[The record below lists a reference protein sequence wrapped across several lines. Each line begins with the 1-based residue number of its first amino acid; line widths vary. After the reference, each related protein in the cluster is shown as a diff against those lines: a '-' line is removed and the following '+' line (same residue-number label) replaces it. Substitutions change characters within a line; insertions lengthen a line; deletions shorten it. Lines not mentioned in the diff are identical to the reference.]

1 MKSHHA
7 IPLLRPSA
15 AAQLAVLAILLLFGC
30 TPPPGVAPVP
40 SAEENPGSTNPTVEP
55 SVIQVWF
62 TDPDNSRPGEEP
74 LEAVLRSIGS
84 AQHSIDL
91 AIYNLT
97 DLRVANALLRV
108 REDGVEVRIV
118 MESDNLEREIPRR
131 LLAAGIPIR
140 GDEQSSLMHN
150 KFMVVDG
157 VELLMGSANFTEN
170 GLGSD
175 NNYLLRLEDPRLAK
189 VYRDEFNS
197 MFEDGKFGAE
207 DLQPTGMNQLDVE
220 GNTVEV
226 LFSPE
231 DQVEDKLLA
240 LASEADSSIHFLAY
254 TFTLDGLGQALLD
267 KYATGVDVRG
277 VFEGEMLPGSTGTE
291 YDRFRR
297 AGMEIRL
304 DSNPGL
310 MHEKLMIL
318 DGEIV
323 VIGSYNFT
331 RAADERN
338 DENVL
343 IIFDPQLAALFET
356 EFRDIFEKGKP

>member
-1 MKSHHA
+1 MKSHPA
-7 IPLLRPSA
+7 IPLLRPRASA
-15 AAQLAVLAILLLFGC
+15 LLAVLAIPLLFSC
-30 TPPPGVAPVP
+30 TQHPGVAPVP
-40 SAEENPGSTNPTVEP
+40 SAEVNPGSTSPSVEP
-55 SVIQVWF
+55 SAIQVWF
-62 TDPDNSRPGEEP
+62 TDPENSRPGEEP
-74 LEAVLRSIGS
+74 LEAVLSSIAS
-84 AQHSIDL
+84 AQRSIDL

-97 DLRVANALLRV
+97 DPRVANALLRA
-108 REDGVEVRIV
+108 RENGVEVRIV

-157 VELLMGSANFTEN
+157 VELLTGSANYTEN

-175 NNYLLRLEDPRLAK
+175 NNYLLRVADPRLAK
-189 VYRDEFNS
+189 VFLDEFNS
-197 MFEDGKFGAE
+197 MFEDGQFGAE
-207 DLQPTGMNQLDVE
+207 DLQPTGMNQFDVE

-267 KYATGVDVRG
+267 KYAAGVDVRG
-277 VFEGEMLPGSTGTE
+277 VFEGDMLPGSTGTE

-297 AGMEIRL
+297 AGMDIRL
-304 DSNPGL
+304 DGNPGL
-310 MHEKLMIL
+310 MHEKLMII

-338 DENVL
+338 DENLLV
-343 IIFDPQLAALFET
+343 IQDSALAGRFEQ
-356 EFRDIFEKGKP
+356 EFLRVFESAQP